1 MASLGTAHAAA
12 GLANVAS
19 AAPTSGRT
27 AIDGTRREPRPFKGT
42 TFSYSQTP
50 RPWFQA
56 RAGFH
61 SKPTIWPNCL
71 IAKLRGPRKTRTSN
85 VRSDFLQTTGGA
97 ACRHRRLALTCEGPT
112 NWQLVG

>member
-56 RAGFH
+56 RTGFH
-61 SKPTIWPNCL
+61 SKPTINSGL
-71 IAKLRGPRKTRTSN
+71 ITYG
-85 VRSDFLQTTGGA
+85 VRVVTARLSGREHCA
-97 ACRHRRLALTCEGPT
+97 RRDADLC
-112 NWQLVG
+112 